1 MPTPDAR
8 RTIWFKDDTPPG
20 GLENP
25 TPASRA
31 ISPCDTT
38 QSSAG
43 RESNAR
49 RDGKNRHEPPLVR
62 KITTRDPWT
71 IYTHKAV
78 VRAGHEVSLAIRR
91 DDPAELVHIQMT
103 QTELAVVERAAQ
115 KVSLFAH
122 HCFLRLLDVLR
133 HQSMCYLVWEPA
145 EFALDRILVSRCRIQ
160 EDELGHIIRPV
171 RVRCS
176 SQSGELTVGRL

>member
-1 MPTPDAR
+1 MPISDAR
-8 RTIWFKDDTPPG
+8 RTIWFKDDTPPV

-25 TPASRA
+25 TPASSA
-31 ISPCDTT
+31 ISPCDTAQPST
-38 QSSAG
+38 G
-43 RESNAR
+43 RESNAH
-49 RDGKNRHEPPLVR
+49 RDGKDRHERPLLR

-71 IYTHKAV
+71 IYTHKAL

-122 HCFLRLLDVLR
+122 HSFLRL
-133 HQSMCYLVWEPA
+133 P
-145 EFALDRILVSRCRIQ
+145 ILM
-160 EDELGHIIRPV
+160 
-171 RVRCS
+171 
-176 SQSGELTVGRL
+176 